1 MHPQLETVVQEF
13 RAATKRLHALVGA
26 VPAERWDQRPE
37 PGRWSVGECIA
48 HLNLTAEVFL
58 PLLDQALARAR
69 RLDGSPP
76 RRYLRDPVGWILW
89 RTAGPP
95 VRHRVRT
102 AAPFVPSGRTPASAL
117 VATFD
122 RLQGEQVRRVEAAD
136 GLPLSKVWIT
146 SPFNA
151 RVRYNLYACL
161 TVLPRHEH
169 RHLWQA
175 EQVWTRLAAES

>member
-1 MHPQLETVVQEF
+1 
-13 RAATKRLHALVGA
+13 
-26 VPAERWDQRPE
+26 
-37 PGRWSVGECIA
+37 
-48 HLNLTAEVFL
+48 
-58 PLLDQALARAR
+58 
-69 RLDGSPP
+69 
-76 RRYLRDPVGWILW
+76 
-89 RTAGPP
+89 
-95 VRHRVRT
+95 
-102 AAPFVPSGRTPASAL
+102 

-122 RLQGEQVRRVEAAD
+122 HLQGEQVRRVEAAD

-161 TVLPRHEH
+161 TVLARHEH